1 VGHLPQLLQ
10 LLAAHENY
18 PALGCMFIEP
28 LTDLPGDMQHF
39 QQKVVS
45 TLDVD

>member
-1 VGHLPQLLQ
+1 MVGHLPQLLQ
-10 LLAAHENY
+10 SAAHENC

-39 QQKVVS
+39 QQKVES
-45 TLDVD
+45 TLDMD